1 MAVFGGY
8 LIGVQWLGVDS
19 GAFWSNMSS
28 SVDFRIDVLNG
39 VIKSLVFGFVV
50 TWIAVY
56 QGFATKP
63 TPEGIGRAT
72 TYTVVYASLLV
83 LALDFVLT
91 AMMMGG
97 W

>member
-1 MAVFGGY
+1 MG
-8 LIGVQWLGVDS
+8 LL
-19 GAFWSNMSS
+19 
-28 SVDFRIDVLNG
+28 RVLF
-39 VIKSLVFGFVV
+39 FGFMI

-72 TYTVVYASLLV
+72 TYTVVCASLVV
-83 LALDFVLT
+83 LGLDFVLT